1 MMDGGVDRAKCLLVC
16 LYDGSTPRTPMLFL
30 PTWPVSPQAN
40 LLLSPIILLSIAS
53 DRFVLRFRC

>member
-30 PTWPVSPQAN
+30 PTWPVSPQAT

-53 DRFVLRFRC
+53 VSP